1 VVDRT
6 ATALYESGFVPRFIA
21 KILNLKRD
29 EFMNLKQF
37 RDSDRNRI
45 KKELVGILVQ
55 VKHLTYKR
63 KYKVIGITQQ
73 SAAKQEFEVKKTDPR
88 GEPIID
94 SYINIYLAFF
104 QSFD

>member
-1 VVDRT
+1 MVDRT
-6 ATALYESGFVPRFIA
+6 ASAFYENGFLPRFIA

-29 EFMNLKQF
+29 EFMNLKEF

-45 KKELVGILVQ
+45 KKELVGIVVQ

-88 GEPIID
+88 GELMID
-94 SYINIYLAFF
+94 SFINIYLAFF